1 LQLLAHQGPFKLPSY
16 FFTSAWLLAKG
27 KSLFLT
33 IQLLPRFGF
42 DHQTSKPDIFDH
54 LTVKTVHN

>member
-1 LQLLAHQGPFKLPSY
+1 VLKFSDLEYALICQNEILNFSKQDFI
-16 FFTSAWLLAKG
+16 G

-42 DHQTSKPDIFDH
+42 GH
-54 LTVKTVHN
+54 